1 MATEVAHRRH
11 AIRNIPMKLRVFLS
25 HSPEMF
31 EGYYGPRALAALAE
45 HAEVIRNPGA
55 TVLSGV
61 ALAEAARGCHAIVAD
76 RATPGLPE
84 TFAAMPALLAFLRV
98 AVDISTIN
106 VPAAS
111 AAGVLVTRATP
122 GFVDAVVELGL
133 GFMVDLARDVSAMV
147 GTYRAGRLPEGRM
160 GLQLW
165 AARLGIIGYGRIGER
180 LAEVALALSMRVA
193 VADPFAKVTDPR
205 ITQAGFA
212 EVLADSDVVVCL
224 AISDAST
231 RHLFNAPAFAA
242 MKPGARFINLSRGE
256 LVDEAALIAALDSG
270 HISGAAMDVG
280 SAPDQRPNPLL
291 AARADVVATPHIGGM
306 TPEAME
312 HQAMDTVRQI
322 AALAR
327 GEEPEGAVNADAA
340 FRLREFWSAAR

>member
-1 MATEVAHRRH
+1 MATEAAHRRH
-11 AIRNIPMKLRVFLS
+11 IIRDTTMKLRVFLS
-25 HSPEMF
+25 HTPEMF
-31 EGYYGPRALAALAE
+31 EGYYGPRALAALAT
-45 HAEVIRNPGA
+45 HAEVVRNPGT
-55 TVLSGV
+55 TVLTGA

-84 TFAAMPALLAFLRV
+84 TFSAMPELLAFLRV

-106 VPAAS
+106 IPAAS

-122 GFVDAVVELGL
+122 GFVDAVVELAL

-147 GTYRAGRLPEGRM
+147 GTYRAGGLPEGRM
-160 GLQLW
+160 GLQLS
-165 AARLGIIGYGRIGER
+165 AARLGIIGYGRIGQR
-180 LAEVALALSMRVA
+180 LAEVALALGMQVA
-193 VADPFAKVTDPR
+193 VFDPFAKVTDPR

-212 EVLADSDVVVCL
+212 EVLAASDIVVCL
-224 AISDAST
+224 AISDDST

-242 MKPGARFINLSRGE
+242 MKPGARFINLARGE
-256 LVDEAALIAALDSG
+256 LVDEAALIATLDSR

-291 AARADVVATPHIGGM
+291 AARADVVATLHIGGM

-327 GEEPEGAVNADAA
+327 GEMPEGAVNADTA
-340 FRLREFWSAAR
+340 FRLGEFQARGR

>member
-1 MATEVAHRRH
+1 
-11 AIRNIPMKLRVFLS
+11 MKLRVFLT
-25 HSPEMF
+25 HTPEMF

-45 HAEVIRNPGA
+45 HADVIRNPGN

-84 TFAAMPALLAFLRV
+84 TFAAMPGLLAFSRV

-133 GFMVDLARDVSAMV
+133 GFMVDLARDVSLMV
-147 GTYRAGRLPEGRM
+147 GTYRAGRLPQGRM
-160 GLQLW
+160 GLQLS
-165 AARLGIIGYGRIGER
+165 AARLGIIGYGRIGQR
-180 LAEVALALSMRVA
+180 LAEVALALGMRVA
-193 VADPFAKVTDPR
+193 VADPFAKIDDPR
-205 ITQAGFA
+205 ITQAGFT
-212 EVLADSDVVVCL
+212 EVLADADMVVCL

-231 RHLFNAPAFAA
+231 RHLFNAAAFAA
-242 MKPGARFINLSRGE
+242 MKVGARFINLSRGE

-270 HISGAAMDVG
+270 HLSGAAMDVG

-291 AARADVVATPHIGGM
+291 AARADVLATPHIGGM

-322 AALAR
+322 ASLAR
-327 GEEPEGAVNADAA
+327 REMPDGAVNADAA
-340 FRLREFWSAAR
+340 FRVQRYLAEGL

>member
-1 MATEVAHRRH
+1 
-11 AIRNIPMKLRVFLS
+11 MKFRVFLS
-25 HSPEMF
+25 HTPEMF
-31 EGYYGPRALAALAE
+31 EGYYGPRALVALAE
-45 HAEVIRNPGA
+45 HAEIVRNPGS
-55 TVLSGV
+55 TVLSGA

-84 TFAAMPALLAFLRV
+84 TFSAMPELLAFLRV

-147 GTYRAGRLPEGRM
+147 GTYRAGGLPQGRM
-160 GLQLW
+160 GLQLS
-165 AARLGIIGYGRIGER
+165 AARLGIVGYGRIGQR
-180 LAEVALALSMRVA
+180 LAEVALALGMQVA
-193 VADPFAKVTDPR
+193 VFDPFAKVTDPR
-205 ITQAGFA
+205 ITQTGFT
-212 EVLADSDVVVCL
+212 EVLEDSDIVVCL

-256 LVDEAALIAALDSG
+256 LVDEAALIAALESK
-270 HISGAAMDVG
+270 HVSGAAMDVG

-291 AARADVVATPHIGGM
+291 ASRADVVATPHIGGM

-327 GEEPEGAVNADAA
+327 GEMPEGTVNADAA